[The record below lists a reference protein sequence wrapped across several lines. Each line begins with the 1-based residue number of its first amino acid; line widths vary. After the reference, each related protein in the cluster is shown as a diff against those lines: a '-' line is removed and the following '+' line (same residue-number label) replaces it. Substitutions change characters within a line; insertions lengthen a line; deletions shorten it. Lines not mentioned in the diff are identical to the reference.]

1 MLYSFN
7 LIVISN
13 LGDDCCLL
21 ILRTAY
27 GGLYCYPCTC
37 GLSRQGAGN
46 SWHCMLYNG
55 VVVYTCPFYT
65 MWQVTRQ
72 RNLQGF
78 PFLPCVASL
87 ASSVM
92 WLMYAFTLDK
102 HDNYILC
109 GRSDELAR
117 IEGTKTNGNYCKQI
131 AFGTW
136 CQISWF
142 NKKVPTY
149 LLLLLI
155 PVVGAVIALAPA
167 SPSFLFR
174 SRLRRKN
181 LFRTQWRTPISFL
194 GKKTMTKG

>member
-1 MLYSFN
+1 MF
-7 LIVISN
+7 
-13 LGDDCCLL
+13 
-21 ILRTAY
+21 
-27 GGLYCYPCTC
+27 
-37 GLSRQGAGN
+37 
-46 SWHCMLYNG
+46 
-55 VVVYTCPFYT
+55 
-65 MWQVTRQ
+65 
-72 RNLQGF
+72 
-78 PFLPCVASL
+78 
-87 ASSVM
+87 
-92 WLMYAFTLDK
+92 FTLVLDVVEMSGIEK
-102 HDNYILC
+102 DC

-117 IEGTKTNGNYCKQI
+117 IE

>member
-117 IEGTKTNGNYCKQI
+117 IE
-131 AFGTW
+131 
-136 CQISWF
+136 
-142 NKKVPTY
+142 
-149 LLLLLI
+149 
-155 PVVGAVIALAPA
+155 VGAVIALAPA